1 MSSLQEEQSERL
13 DRLRSDVSEQLLG
26 MKAELETYNS
36 ETEESIKASHED
48 ISLQIEHTRINIKN
62 VDDKLVTSLSEMSKR
77 LSDESTELMANQDI
91 FKDET
96 DTRLGESNQLCDDR
110 YAEMCDLMKA
120 SDHRR
125 EEYFTDFKDELKG
138 LNLKIEEVLDSVG
151 ITIQDKL
158 KETNNNIQSKARFQ
172 QEGKEKKCILVY
184 LVYFIPNC
192 NVRDNFKLRKDM
204 IFLLFNLPLDG
215 GRGSGGP
222 GSES

>member
-1 MSSLQEEQSERL
+1 MSSLQEEQTERL

-26 MKAELETYNS
+26 MKGELETYNS
-36 ETEESIKASHED
+36 ETEESIKASHEE

-77 LSDESTELMANQDI
+77 INDESTEIIANQDI

-96 DTRLGESNQLCDDR
+96 ETRLGESNQLCDDR

-120 SDHRR
+120 SDQRR
-125 EEYFTDFKDELKG
+125 EEYFSDFKEELKG

-158 KETNNNIQSKARFQ
+158 KETNNNIQSKGRFQ
-172 QEGKEKKCILVY
+172 QEGKVVVY
-184 LVYFIPNC
+184 S
-192 NVRDNFKLRKDM
+192 
-204 IFLLFNLPLDG
+204 LFYH
-215 GRGSGGP
+215 
-222 GSES
+222 